1 MGATF
6 AAGEAARTDY
16 VVAVTDHPFPD
27 LEPTREVLAPLSVE
41 IRISASVAAADVLAV
56 ARQADAVINTYAQ
69 LPAELIERFERCR
82 IIARTGIGIDT
93 VDLAAATARGI
104 VVTNVPE
111 YCEDEVS
118 DHAMALMLA
127 LARNVTRGN
136 SSVHGGDW
144 DLAAVKPI
152 HRLRGR
158 TVGLVGFGKTARL
171 VARKAQGFG
180 LDVLAYDPYVGPTAV
195 TALGV
200 ELVSLK
206 ELLARSD
213 FVSVHAPLTPGTRH
227 MIGAEAL
234 AMMRPGAV
242 VVNTARGGLVD
253 VAALAEA
260 LDSGAIAGAGL
271 DVLPDEPPAADLPLY
286 GRPNVI
292 LTPHTAFYSEESV
305 LDLQVKAAQ
314 QVALVLSG
322 RDPVYPVN
330 L

>member
-1 MGATF
+1 MAQL
-6 AAGEAARTDY
+6 

-27 LEPTREVLAPLSVE
+27 LEPTREVLAPLGAKL
-41 IRISASVAAADVLAV
+41 RMSASVAAEDVLVV
-56 ARQADAVINTYAQ
+56 AREADAVINTYAQ
-69 LPAELIERFERCR
+69 LPGELINRFERCR

-93 VDLAAATARGI
+93 VDLEAATARGV

-136 SSVHGGDW
+136 TLVHGGGW

-152 HRLRGR
+152 YRLRGR
-158 TVGLVGFGKTARL
+158 TVGLVGFGKIARL
-171 VARKAQGFG
+171 VAAKAQGFG
-180 LDVLAYDPYVGPTAV
+180 LEVLASDPYVDPADAADLDV
-195 TALGV
+195 ALV
-200 ELVSLK
+200 PFE

-213 FVSVHAPLTPGTRH
+213 FVSVHAPLTPETRNL
-227 MIGAEAL
+227 IGAEAL
-234 AMMRPGAV
+234 AMMRPEAV
-242 VVNTARGGLVD
+242 VINTARGGLVD
-253 VAALAEA
+253 VAAVAEA
-260 LDSGAIAGAGL
+260 LDRGAIAGAGL
-271 DVLPDEPPAADLPLY
+271 DVLPDEPPGADLALY

-322 RDPVYPVN
+322 QDPAYPVN

>member
-1 MGATF
+1 MANP
-6 AAGEAARTDY
+6 

-27 LEPTREVLAPLSVE
+27 LEPTGEVLAPLGVE
-41 IRISASVAAADVLAV
+41 IRMSVSVAAADVLAV
-56 ARQADAVINTYAQ
+56 AEQADAVINTYAQ
-69 LPAELIERFERCR
+69 LPAEVINRFERCR

-93 VDLAAATARGI
+93 VDLAAATAKGI

-136 SSVHGGDW
+136 TLVHGGSW

-152 HRLRGR
+152 YRVRGR
-158 TVGLVGFGKTARL
+158 TVGLVGFGKIARL
-171 VARKAQGFG
+171 VAAKAQPFG
-180 LDVLAYDPYVGPTAV
+180 LTVLAFDPYVDLADAA
-195 TALGV
+195 ALGV
-200 ELVSLK
+200 ELVSFE

-213 FVSVHAPLTPGTRH
+213 FVSVHAPLTPATRNL
-227 MIGAEAL
+227 IGAEAL
-234 AMMRPGAV
+234 AMMRPEAV
-242 VVNTARGGLVD
+242 VINTARGGLVD
-253 VAALAEA
+253 VAALADA
-260 LDSGAIAGAGL
+260 LDRGAIAGAGL
-271 DVLPDEPPAADLPLY
+271 DVLPDEPPAADLALY
-286 GRPNVI
+286 GRSNVI

-322 RDPVYPVN
+322 RDPVYPVT

>member
-1 MGATF
+1 MGVATV
-6 AAGEAARTDY
+6 AVDVATNSH

-27 LEPTREVLAPLSVE
+27 LEPTREVLAPLGAE
-41 IRISASVAAADVLAV
+41 LRISASVGAADVLAV
-56 ARQADAVINTYAQ
+56 AAEADAVINTYAQ
-69 LPAELIERFERCR
+69 LPAELIDRFERCR

-136 SSVHGGDW
+136 SVVHGGSW
-144 DLAAVKPI
+144 DLAEVKPI
-152 HRLRGR
+152 YRVRGR
-158 TVGLVGFGKTARL
+158 TVGLVGFGKIARL
-171 VARKAQGFG
+171 VATKAQGFG
-180 LDVLAYDPYVGPTAV
+180 LGVLAFDPYVDPADAA
-195 TALGV
+195 ALDV
-200 ELVSLK
+200 ELVPFE

-213 FVSVHAPLTPGTRH
+213 FVSVHAPLTPETRH
-227 MIGAEAL
+227 LIGAEAL
-234 AMMRPGAV
+234 AMMRPEAV

-260 LDSGAIAGAGL
+260 LDRGVIAGAGL
-271 DVLPDEPPAADLPLY
+271 DVLPDEPPAADLALY

-322 RDPVYPVN
+322 QDPVYPVN

>member
-1 MGATF
+1 MANP
-6 AAGEAARTDY
+6 

-27 LEPTREVLAPLSVE
+27 LEPTGEVLAPLGAE
-41 IRISASVAAADVLAV
+41 IRMSASVTADDVLAV
-56 ARQADAVINTYAQ
+56 AREADAVINTYAQ
-69 LPAELIERFERCR
+69 LPGELIERFERCR

-136 SSVHGGDW
+136 TLVHGGGW
-144 DLAAVKPI
+144 DLAEVKPI
-152 HRLRGR
+152 HRVRGG
-158 TVGLVGFGKTARL
+158 TVGLVGFGKIARL
-171 VARKAQGFG
+171 VAAKAQPFG
-180 LDVLAYDPYVGPTAV
+180 LAVLAFDPYVDPADTA
-195 TALGV
+195 ALGV
-200 ELVSLK
+200 DLVPFE

-213 FVSVHAPLTPGTRH
+213 FVSVHAPLTPQTRH

-234 AMMRPGAV
+234 ALMRPEAV

-260 LDSGAIAGAGL
+260 LDRGTIAGAGL

-322 RDPVYPVN
+322 QDPVYPVN

>member
-1 MGATF
+1 MANP
-6 AAGEAARTDY
+6 

-27 LEPTREVLAPLSVE
+27 LEPTGEVLAPLGAE
-41 IRISASVAAADVLAV
+41 IRVSASVGAGDVLAV
-56 ARQADAVINTYAQ
+56 AQEADAVINTYAQ
-69 LPAELIERFERCR
+69 LPGELIDRFERCR

-93 VDLAAATARGI
+93 VDLEAATAKGI

-136 SSVHGGDW
+136 TLVHGGGW

-152 HRLRGR
+152 HRVRGR
-158 TVGLVGFGKTARL
+158 TVGLVGFGKIARL
-171 VARKAQGFG
+171 VATKAQGFG
-180 LDVLAYDPYVGPTAV
+180 LDVLAFDPYVDPAEAA
-195 TALGV
+195 ALDVG
-200 ELVSLK
+200 LVSFE

-213 FVSVHAPLTPGTRH
+213 FVSVHAPLTPQTRNL
-227 MIGAEAL
+227 IGAEAL
-234 AMMRPGAV
+234 AKMRPEAV

-260 LDSGAIAGAGL
+260 LDRGSIAGAGL

-286 GRPNVI
+286 GQPNVI

-314 QVALVLSG
+314 QVLLVLSG
-322 RDPVYPVN
+322 EDPVYPVN
-330 L
+330 R

>member
-1 MGATF
+1 MANP
-6 AAGEAARTDY
+6 

-27 LEPTREVLAPLSVE
+27 LEPTREVLAPLSAE
-41 IRISASVAAADVLAV
+41 LRISASVGAEDVLAV
-56 ARQADAVINTYAQ
+56 ATEADAVINTYAQ
-69 LPAELIERFERCR
+69 LPAGLVGRFERCR

-93 VDLAAATARGI
+93 VDLEAATAKGI

-136 SSVHGGDW
+136 TLVHGGGW
-144 DLAAVKPI
+144 DLAEVKPI
-152 HRLRGR
+152 YRVRGR
-158 TVGLVGFGKTARL
+158 TVGLVGFGKIARL
-171 VARKAQGFG
+171 VAAKAQPFG
-180 LDVLAYDPYVGPTAV
+180 LAVLAFDPFVDAADAA
-195 TALGV
+195 ALGV
-200 ELVSLK
+200 ELVSFE

-213 FVSVHAPLTPGTRH
+213 FVSVHAPLTPQTRNL
-227 MIGAEAL
+227 IGAEAL
-234 AMMRPGAV
+234 AMMRPEAV

-260 LDSGAIAGAGL
+260 LDRGAIAGAGL

-322 RDPVYPVN
+322 QDPVYPVR

>member
-1 MGATF
+1 MGAATVAVD
-6 AAGEAARTDY
+6 AATNSY

-27 LEPTREVLAPLSVE
+27 LEPTREVLAPLGAE
-41 IRISASVAAADVLAV
+41 LRISASVGAADILAV
-56 ARQADAVINTYAQ
+56 AAEADAVINTYAQ
-69 LPAELIERFERCR
+69 LPAELIDRFERCR
-82 IIARTGIGIDT
+82 IIARTGIGVDT

-136 SSVHGGDW
+136 SVVHGGSW
-144 DLAAVKPI
+144 DLAEVKPI
-152 HRLRGR
+152 YRVRGR
-158 TVGLVGFGKTARL
+158 TVGLVGFGKIARL
-171 VARKAQGFG
+171 VATKAQGFG
-180 LDVLAYDPYVGPTAV
+180 LGVLAFDPYVDPADAA
-195 TALGV
+195 ALDV
-200 ELVSLK
+200 ELVPFE

-213 FVSVHAPLTPGTRH
+213 FVSVHAPLTPETRH
-227 MIGAEAL
+227 LIGAEAL
-234 AMMRPGAV
+234 AMMRPEAV

-260 LDSGAIAGAGL
+260 LDRGVIAGAGL
-271 DVLPDEPPAADLPLY
+271 DVLPDEPPAADLALY

-322 RDPVYPVN
+322 QDPVYPVN

>member
-1 MGATF
+1 
-6 AAGEAARTDY
+6 
-16 VVAVTDHPFPD
+16 
-27 LEPTREVLAPLSVE
+27 
-41 IRISASVAAADVLAV
+41 
-56 ARQADAVINTYAQ
+56 Q
-69 LPAELIERFERCR
+69 FERCR

-93 VDLAAATARGI
+93 VDLAAATAKGI

-136 SSVHGGDW
+136 ALVHGGGW
-144 DLAAVKPI
+144 SLAEVKPI
-152 HRLRGR
+152 YRLRGR
-158 TVGLVGFGKTARL
+158 TVGLVGFGKIARL
-171 VARKAQGFG
+171 VAGKAQGFG
-180 LDVLAYDPYVGPTAV
+180 LDVLAYDPYVDPVEA
-195 TALGV
+195 ALTGA
-200 ELVSLK
+200 ELTSFE

-213 FVSVHAPLTPGTRH
+213 FVSVHAPLTPETRH
-227 MIGAEAL
+227 IIGAEAL
-234 AMMRPGAV
+234 AMMRPEAV

-260 LDSGAIAGAGL
+260 LDRGAIAGAGL

-322 RDPVYPVN
+322 QDPVYPVK

>member
-1 MGATF
+1 MAQH
-6 AAGEAARTDY
+6 

-27 LEPTREVLAPLSVE
+27 LAPTGEVLAPLGVE
-41 IRISASVAAADVLAV
+41 IRVSASVAAADVLAV
-56 ARQADAVINTYAQ
+56 AGQADAVINTYAQ
-69 LPAELIERFERCR
+69 LPAEVIDRFERCR

-93 VDLAAATARGI
+93 VDLAAATAKGI

-127 LARNVTRGN
+127 LARNVALGN
-136 SSVHGGDW
+136 ALVHGGSW

-152 HRLRGR
+152 YRVRGR
-158 TVGLVGFGKTARL
+158 TVGLVGFGKIARL
-171 VARKAQGFG
+171 VATKAQGFG
-180 LDVLAYDPYVGPTAV
+180 LEVMASDPYVDPADAA
-195 TALGV
+195 ALGV
-200 ELVSLK
+200 GLVPFE

-213 FVSVHAPLTPGTRH
+213 FVSVHAPLTPETRNL
-227 MIGAEAL
+227 IGAEAL
-234 AMMRPGAV
+234 AMMRPEAV

-260 LDSGAIAGAGL
+260 LDRGAIAGAGL
-271 DVLPDEPPAADLPLY
+271 DVLPEEPPAADLPLY

-322 RDPVYPVN
+322 QDPVYPVN